1 MKQKKEEDKETTM
14 SKDDYRKFMKLKK
27 GKK

>member
-1 MKQKKEEDKETTM
+1 MKEEKEKEKETTM